1 MSRTF
6 ICMMLM
12 ASVSFGQD
20 LKKVEPFSIEKVAR
34 DPSFLQPGGQV
45 PRRPPPVD
53 PASSN
58 KVKGKSHK
66 KLWIAVAVVAGGV
79 ATGLVLVDKRLHNEG
94 AGILR

>member
-20 LKKVEPFSIEKVAR
+20 LKGGAVFHRESGTGPEL
-34 DPSFLQPGGQV
+34 LQPGGQV